1 MKNEELLNLAKKV
14 REKAFAPYS
23 KFKVGAALLTKSGEV
38 FTGCNV
44 ECTSY
49 GLTIC
54 AERVA
59 LTKAVSEGFT
69 EFAKIAVVADTK
81 EPCSPCGACRQFLHD
96 FGDFDVILSNLEN
109 DTKEITIAELLPF
122 GFKDSDLQKWK
133 SVF

>member
-1 MKNEELLNLAKKV
+1 MENEDLINLAKKV

-23 KFKVGAALLTKSGEV
+23 NFKVGAALLTKSGEV

-69 EFAKIAVVADTK
+69 EFEKIAVVADTK

-96 FGDFDVILSNLEN
+96 FGDFDVILSNLN
-109 DTKEITIAELLPF
+109 DQIKKITVAELLPY
-122 GFKDSDLQKWK
+122 GFKASDLKK
-133 SVF
+133 